1 MADYEEVTA
10 SKKLAGFI
18 EKRKTVFITILIVLV
33 CLLIGYVVC
42 ASIANNNKVK
52 GLQAIDEI
60 TFELTDK
67 SSSLSDSEIT
77 ARLNTAM
84 EKASAYTSKGGIVG
98 ARANML
104 CADIAYQQK
113 KYAESADFWKVA
125 AEKSKKSYIAPLCY
139 FNLAVCSEETGNN
152 ADATAYYKLA
162 ADNKNFVMR
171 THAMFSYARL
181 LEANGNYAD
190 AAATYTELNDSF
202 SGDAWAN
209 LAKSRLIALKKDG
222 KIE

>member
-1 MADYEEVTA
+1 
-10 SKKLAGFI
+10 
-18 EKRKTVFITILIVLV
+18 
-33 CLLIGYVVC
+33 
-42 ASIANNNKVK
+42 
-52 GLQAIDEI
+52 
-60 TFELTDK
+60 
-67 SSSLSDSEIT
+67 
-77 ARLNTAM
+77 
-84 EKASAYTSKGGIVG
+84 
-98 ARANML
+98 ML

-113 KYAESADFWKVA
+113 KYAESADFWKAA

-152 ADATAYYKLA
+152 EDATAYYKLA

>member
-84 EKASAYTSKGGIVG
+84 EKASAYISKGGIVG

-113 KYAESADFWKVA
+113 KYAESADFWKAA

>member
-1 MADYEEVTA
+1 MADYEEMTA

-18 EKRKTVFITILIVLV
+18 EKRKVAFIAILIAFVR
-33 CLLIGYVVC
+33 LLAGYVVC
-42 ASIANNNKVK
+42 ASIANSNKAK

-67 SSSLSDSEIT
+67 SSGLTDEEIE
-77 ARLNTAM
+77 ARLNTAF
-84 EKASAYTSKGGIVG
+84 EKASAYTKKSGITG

-104 CADIAYQQK
+104 CADITYQQK
-113 KYAESADFWKVA
+113 KYAESAGYWKAA

-139 FNLAVCSEETGNN
+139 FNTAVCSEETGNID
-152 ADATAYYKLA
+152 DAATYYKLA

-171 THAMFSYARL
+171 THAMFSYARV
-181 LEANGNYAD
+181 LEAKGDYAG
-190 AAATYTELNDSF
+190 AAATYTELNDNF
-202 SGDAWAN
+202 SGDSWAD
-209 LAKSRLIALKKDG
+209 LGKSRLIALKKDG